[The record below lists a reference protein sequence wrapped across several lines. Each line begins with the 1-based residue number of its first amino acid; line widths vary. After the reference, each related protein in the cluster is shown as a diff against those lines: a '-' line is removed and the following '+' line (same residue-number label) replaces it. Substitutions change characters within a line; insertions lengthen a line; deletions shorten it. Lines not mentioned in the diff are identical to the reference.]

1 MNTVDDLKVRLGEV
15 SRELERLTAE
25 KVDLEKQIKTVEEQ
39 ETKALL
45 DEMVAKLKALNLDPA
60 EIAKALGIRVADPVQ
75 KKGRAVRGSGEP
87 KAKGVPKYRSPIDS
101 SLTWTGKGRKP
112 GWVVT
117 CLDNGDTLEDLLIKE

>member
-45 DEMVAKLKALNLDPA
+45 DGGVSPNPIFFRGDVPA
-60 EIAKALGIRVADPVQ
+60 
-75 KKGRAVRGSGEP
+75 
-87 KAKGVPKYRSPIDS
+87 
-101 SLTWTGKGRKP
+101 
-112 GWVVT
+112 
-117 CLDNGDTLEDLLIKE
+117 